1 MVICICSG
9 SQTGRLSFRG
19 LPQNDILPFVWVF
32 CLLFVW
38 FFLAQCAHP
47 SKTTSTGPGSQ
58 GSDGSQG
65 SPNRTHPPS
74 SHTHT
79 NTHLHFYLLF
89 KHFKNHLPLASRGAA
104 SAASVVG
111 NVLSSKR
118 GSRDGEGDL
127 PASKPG
133 TVRQP
138 PQ

>member
-1 MVICICSG
+1 MAP
-9 SQTGRLSFRG
+9 RLEDFHSVASLKMTYYRLCGF
-19 LPQNDILPFVWVF
+19 FVY
-32 CLLFVW
+32 CLFV
-38 FFLAQCAHP
+38 FFWPSVHTHP
-47 SKTTSTGPGSQ
+47 KPPTPGRDPRGATAVRVLQ
-58 GSDGSQG
+58 TV
-65 SPNRTHPPS
+65 PTPPS